1 MNAIETRELTKRFP
15 GQIPI
20 PGFREGSPPQTAVR
34 DLDLEVEMGEVFGFL
49 GPNGAGKSTT
59 INLLLDY
66 VRPTD
71 GSATVLGMDARELS
85 TVIHD
90 RIGVLPEQLTLWDR
104 LTARKHV
111 SFVAETKA
119 VQVDAEAILAR
130 VGLEDAADRPVGEFS
145 TGMTQRLGLGM
156 ALVGDPDLLILDE
169 PTAGLDP
176 NGVRRL
182 RTIVEEEADRGATV
196 FFSSHVLEQ
205 VEAVCDR
212 VGILRDGELV
222 TVDTMEGLREN
233 VGAGETL
240 AVEVEGTTDD
250 LVAAVRNVDDVAS
263 VTLQDQVV
271 EATCT
276 AGPAKV
282 DVIDAIRE
290 TGTTIQDFDVETT
303 GLESLFATYTGEHLG
318 AEAERRDRENR
329 TPASDGGR
337 VAGRPEPYR
346 ERP

>member
-1 MNAIETRELTKRFP
+1 MRAIETRGLTKRFP
-15 GQIPI
+15 GQHWI
-20 PGFREGSPPQTAVR
+20 PGFRESSPPQTAVR
-34 DLDLEVEMGEVFGFL
+34 NLDLEVELGEVFGFL

-66 VRPTD
+66 VRPTA
-71 GSATVLGMDARELS
+71 GTATVLGMDAREQATL
-85 TVIHD
+85 IHD
-90 RIGVLPEQLTLWDR
+90 RIGVLPEHLTLWDR

-111 SFVAETKA
+111 EFVAETKA
-119 VQVDAEAILAR
+119 VGVDIEAILAR

-145 TGMTQRLGLGM
+145 TGMAQRLGLGM
-156 ALVGDPDLLILDE
+156 ALVGEPDLLILDE

-182 RTIVEEEADRGATV
+182 RAIVQQEADRGATV

-212 VGILRDGELV
+212 VGILRDGKLV
-222 TVDTMEGLREN
+222 AVDTMAGLREN

-240 AVEVEGTTDD
+240 AVQVEGATDD
-250 LVAAVRNVDDVAS
+250 VASAVRNVEDVAD
-263 VTLQDQVV
+263 VTIEDQVV

-276 AGPAKV
+276 TGPAKV

-290 TGTTIQDFDVETT
+290 TDTSIRDFDVETAD
-303 GLESLFATYTGEHLG
+303 LEALFATYAGERLG
-318 AEAERRDRENR
+318 SDDDRREQEKV
-329 TPASDGGR
+329 TPDGGR
-337 VAGRPEPYR
+337 VAGGPESSR
-346 ERP
+346 EQA